1 MLIVVSDN
9 TFAVDASLSPGEMLR
24 AARLD
29 QHISEREAAD
39 RLNWMPDYV
48 AIVEQDNYSALRRP
62 SFARGYVKAFGR
74 LVELNEDQL
83 MSAFDTLLEGLN
95 TASSGAAKSPRSP
108 LQLQK
113 TGWGVVIGLS
123 LLFPIIV
130 ALWWSRGYVS

>member
-1 MLIVVSDN
+1 MKVVTEDTSGDG
-9 TFAVDASLSPGEMLR
+9 VLLSPGAMLK

-39 RLNWMPDYV
+39 RLNWMPGYV
-48 AIVEQDNYSALRRP
+48 AIVEQDNYPALRSP

-74 LVELNEDQL
+74 LVDLDEDQL
-83 MSAFDTLLEGLN
+83 MHAFDTLVDGLKA
-95 TASSGAAKSPRSP
+95 ASSDAEKPPRRP

-113 TGWGVVIGLS
+113 TGWGVVVGLGT
-123 LLFPIIV
+123 LLLIIV